1 MRRVVHVG
9 KPCMLAYVYM
19 YRVCILAME
28 DVSCLLHKI
37 TNPYISLLRDSWSY
51 NHTRT
56 NCIPLVCL
64 SALYAGCAANIYVHK
79 YSILVEALERLQPH
93 CDHTLEP
100 LSAAGTQRTYIETW
114 TMHLS
119 KNAHNRRGS
128 TCSSNGIQIQH
139 HRYQV
144 VKNTH
149 FVCMVDVP
157 LLLLLY
163 EQRNH
168 SCFYCLLKFCS
179 NVSTG
184 VL

>member
-1 MRRVVHVG
+1 MEWAKLRGLYCHPVPTTRALFEQFKCIMPNVTRQNPHKCETIYRDHYRDTVAQDTRMQHVVHVG
-9 KPCMLAYVYM
+9 KPCMLANVYM

-79 YSILVEALERLQPH
+79 YSILVEALERLQSH

-100 LSAAGTQRTYIETW
+100 LSAAGTQRTQK
-114 TMHLS
+114 H
-119 KNAHNRRGS
+119 G
-128 TCSSNGIQIQH
+128 
-139 HRYQV
+139 
-144 VKNTH
+144 
-149 FVCMVDVP
+149 
-157 LLLLLY
+157 
-163 EQRNH
+163 
-168 SCFYCLLKFCS
+168 
-179 NVSTG
+179 
-184 VL
+184 